1 MKRFIIGLIVL
12 GLAVAAGFYFVRDPG
27 TATVSLLGWELQT
40 TALGLLVLMLVLFA
54 LLALLLRLVR
64 GAFRLPEWLRRRSFK
79 RRQNE
84 ANEQLLRA
92 WAERQRGRISS
103 AEKLALGS
111 LEHASVPPMH
121 YVVAID
127 ALLDQ
132 HQTEKVEGLLTDVRR
147 RFPRFAD
154 FLSLHVAKRLAHQG
168 AHHKARE
175 LIQALHAAHPE
186 DEAVTRAYAESLLGD
201 QAWPELEALLPQ
213 LRRMNHMLLTE
224 TDLMR
229 YERSLMIGQL
239 TDAARQGDLD
249 ALSRRWAEA
258 PRNLATDP
266 EITLAYGR
274 LLVKLEQGR
283 AATDLAEKWLKSRFD
298 SRIMRFWADLPHADV
313 ATAQARLDGFLGAH
327 NNGDAES
334 EAFCYAR
341 SRLLYLQEDYDAA
354 QRELQPLLNG
364 QPHITTLRLAAEIH
378 ARMRDSS
385 MAARLYERALQRA
398 ETEDLGK
405 P

>member
-1 MKRFIIGLIVL
+1 MKRFLIGLILL

-27 TATVSLLGWELQT
+27 TATISLLGWELQT
-40 TALGLLVLMLVLFA
+40 TALGLLVLVLVLFVV
-54 LLALLLRLVR
+54 LALLLRLVR
-64 GAFRLPEWLRRRSFK
+64 GAFRLPEWLRKRTVK
-79 RRQNE
+79 RRQSA

-92 WAERQRGRISS
+92 WAERQRGRVSS

-121 YVVAID
+121 YVVAAD

-132 HQTEKVEGLLTDVRR
+132 HRTEKALALLDEVRR

-168 AHHKARE
+168 EHHQARE
-175 LIQALHAAHPE
+175 LIQALHTAHPE
-186 DEAVTRAYAESLLGD
+186 DEAVTRTYAESLLND

-213 LRRMNHMLLTE
+213 LRRMNHMALTE

-229 YERSLMIGQL
+229 YERSLIIGQL

-249 ALSRRWAEA
+249 ALSRRWAES
-258 PRNLATDP
+258 PRTLAADP

-274 LLVKLEQGR
+274 LLVKLEQTQ
-283 AATDLAEKWLKSRFD
+283 AATELAEKWLKSRFD
-298 SRIMRFWADLPHADV
+298 SRILRFWADRPHEDV
-313 ATAQARLDGFLGAH
+313 AAAQARLDGFLGARK
-327 NNGDAES
+327 NGDAES
-334 EAFCYAR
+334 EAYRYAR
-341 SRLLYLQEDYDAA
+341 SRLLYLKEDYDAA

-364 QPHITTLRLAAEIH
+364 QPHISTLRLAAEIH
-378 ARMRDSS
+378 ARMRDSG